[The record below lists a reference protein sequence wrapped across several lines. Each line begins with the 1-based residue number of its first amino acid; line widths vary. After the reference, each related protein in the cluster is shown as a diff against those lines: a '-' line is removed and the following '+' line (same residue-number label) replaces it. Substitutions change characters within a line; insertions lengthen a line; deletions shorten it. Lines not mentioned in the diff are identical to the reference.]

1 MAGATGLVA
10 LRRCAMA
17 RKGEEASDYGRA
29 NAAESVEIQ
38 RRKLGVEIADLQA

>member
-17 RKGEEASDYGRA
+17 RKGEEAVDDGRA
-29 NAAESVEIQ
+29 NSAEPVEVQ
-38 RRKLGVEIADLQA
+38 RRKLRAEIANLQA